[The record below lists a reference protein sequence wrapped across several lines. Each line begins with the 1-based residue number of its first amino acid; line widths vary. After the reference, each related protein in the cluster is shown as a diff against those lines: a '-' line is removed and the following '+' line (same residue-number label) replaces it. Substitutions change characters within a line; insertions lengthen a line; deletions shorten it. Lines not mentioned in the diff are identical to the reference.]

1 MNKFERALGLVD
13 AILADLK
20 NPDIH
25 APTSQLFELFDTEFP
40 VPGDEYMQ
48 PVYEFLQVGSDGIDW
63 RAVPPAV
70 PEAVWPILVMK
81 VLLRDY
87 SVPIFPRNLGE
98 SFRKFQ
104 MRYGKLILDNTYTP
118 PRSTTTRNGL

>member
-25 APTSQLFELFDTEFP
+25 APTSQLLELFDAEFP
-40 VPGDEYMQ
+40 VPDDEHLKPTYDLLMN
-48 PVYEFLQVGSDGIDW
+48 LDAIDW
-63 RAVPPAV
+63 RAVPTAV
-70 PEAVWPILVMK
+70 PEAIWPILLMQ
-81 VLLRDY
+81 VLLRDNHA
-87 SVPIFPRNLGE
+87 PISPRILGE

-104 MRYGKLILDNTYTP
+104 MRYGKLIMDNTYTP